1 MRIKHLMKLDSL
13 MKGQELEYKIL
24 TYSQMKHARASYGT
38 MKVPNLYPIID
49 PAKALVLASSAS
61 DIFAE
66 RSLRLTV
73 AEAVSLWLLRL
84 KRLLEDTS
92 ACTSSL

>member
-1 MRIKHLMKLDSL
+1 MKF
-13 MKGQELEYKIL
+13 QEL
-24 TYSQMKHARASYGT
+24 TSNHMKYIRASYET
-38 MKVPNLYPIID
+38 MKVPNLYPKID

-73 AEAVSLWLLRL
+73 AEAVSL
-84 KRLLEDTS
+84 
-92 ACTSSL
+92 

>member
-1 MRIKHLMKLDSL
+1 
-13 MKGQELEYKIL
+13 MKGQDLKYTIL
-24 TYSQMKHARASYGT
+24 TYSHTKHVSASYGT
-38 MKVPNLYPIID
+38 MKFPNLYPKID

-73 AEAVSLWLLRL
+73 AEAVSL
-84 KRLLEDTS
+84 
-92 ACTSSL
+92 